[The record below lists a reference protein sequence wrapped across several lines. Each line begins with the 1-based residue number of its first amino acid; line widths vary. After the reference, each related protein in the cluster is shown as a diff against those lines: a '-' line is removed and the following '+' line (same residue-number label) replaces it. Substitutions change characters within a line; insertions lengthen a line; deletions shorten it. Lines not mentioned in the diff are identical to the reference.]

1 MSVTVDDLTR
11 AAIIG
16 LGANLEDPAG
26 MIREALHRLAE
37 TPGLRLLA
45 VSSLYL
51 TEPQGGPPDQNW
63 YHNAVAFFDS
73 RLTPRELLETLLA
86 VEKALGRKRLEYC
99 GPRVIDLDFLA
110 QGDLMVEAPPDLVV
124 PHPRMAE
131 RLFVLAPLA
140 EVAPDWRHPLLHRTA
155 AELLADLPPD
165 GQGLKKLEAFPKESR

>member
-1 MSVTVDDLTR
+1 MTADDLTR
-11 AAIIG
+11 AAVIG

-51 TEPQGGPPDQNW
+51 TEPQGGPPGQNW
-63 YHNAVAFFDS
+63 YHNAAAFFDS
-73 RLTPRELLETLLA
+73 RLAPRELLETLLA
-86 VEKALGRKRLEYC
+86 VEKALGRQRLEAN

-124 PHPRMAE
+124 PHPRLHE

-155 AELLADLPPD
+155 AELLAAVSPG
-165 GQGLKKLEAFPKESR
+165 GQGLRKLGGGPKGTR